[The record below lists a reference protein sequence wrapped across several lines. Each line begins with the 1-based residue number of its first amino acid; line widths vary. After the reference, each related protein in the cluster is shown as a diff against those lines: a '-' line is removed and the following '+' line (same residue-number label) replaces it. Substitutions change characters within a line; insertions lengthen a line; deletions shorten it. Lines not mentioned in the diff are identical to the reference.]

1 MTENDYIAE
10 YVKEKHP
17 GLLGADYALW
27 KLGKVAVEALRS
39 FRSSLAS
46 IDWKSIA
53 ESIEKAEEAIE
64 KEEAA
69 DES

>member
-1 MTENDYIAE
+1 MTENDFIAE

-17 GLLGADYALW
+17 GLLGADFVLW
-27 KLGKVAVEALRS
+27 KIGKVVTETVRS

-53 ESIEKAEEAIE
+53 ESVEKAEEAIE

-69 DES
+69 DE